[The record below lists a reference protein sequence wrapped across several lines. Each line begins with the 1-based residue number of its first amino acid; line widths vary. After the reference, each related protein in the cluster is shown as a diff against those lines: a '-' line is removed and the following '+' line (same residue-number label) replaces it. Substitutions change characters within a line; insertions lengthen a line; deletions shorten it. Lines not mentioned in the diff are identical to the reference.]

1 MLLFLRACYLQERVR
16 ASTSVLQQQDESEVM
31 ITLSQRKGHRSLTLV
46 VGLVAAISLGVF
58 TQSPSAAQSPTPA
71 QSPSASQ
78 PNDDSAG
85 EQLAADEKSAAKEA
99 HAAEE
104 ESLEIRYARAHL
116 ELAKLDLE
124 RAKAWNQRIP
134 NVFSE
139 RTLDFLRKHVEIDQE
154 QLKQAMRPDYVDI
167 HEIYVRTAKAALD
180 IAEADVARKA
190 ATYKKERDNY
200 SGLELDRAMALAQAA
215 RLNLERTLNQGG
227 SLQSI
232 SYLQWQIEELR
243 NQILELHVK
252 VEAASRR

>member
-1 MLLFLRACYLQERVR
+1 MINLSQNRNHRGVILIVSLVFTIATALSVR
-16 ASTSVLQQQDESEVM
+16 AQPPSEAKGGQRTAEEKHVSGDETAAAEDNNA
-31 ITLSQRKGHRSLTLV
+31 
-46 VGLVAAISLGVF
+46 VADGKNVPDKSGV
-58 TQSPSAAQSPTPA
+58 
-71 QSPSASQ
+71 
-78 PNDDSAG
+78 
-85 EQLAADEKSAAKEA
+85 
-99 HAAEE
+99 EE

-139 RTLDFLRKHVEIDQE
+139 RTLDFLRKHVEIDEE
-154 QLKQAMRPDYVDI
+154 QLKQAMRPDFVDV

-190 ATYKKERDNY
+190 ASYKKEHDHY
-200 SGLELDRAMALAQAA
+200 SGLELDRAMAFAQAA

-227 SLQSI
+227 ALHSI